1 MGDVDRKTFYLHY
14 DTIYDVVTEME
25 QEVAGEVRQL
35 LAQKKDIT
43 ISEIFCGLN
52 ELMENEFLVY
62 AEYCASGIIGIYT
75 DWLAGNNPL
84 SLEELVEIA
93 SDAVECGWQKIQ
105 G

>member
-1 MGDVDRKTFYLHY
+1 LKQELKTAYWK
-14 DTIYDVVTEME
+14 T
-25 QEVAGEVRQL
+25 
-35 LAQKKDIT
+35 
-43 ISEIFCGLN
+43 SGLP
-52 ELMENEFLVY
+52 ENEFLVY

-93 SDAVECGWQKIQ
+93 SDAVECGWQKMQ